1 MFRVEFVQGLVG
13 RIAVVG
19 VVSAGFWNA
28 VYFALKAVMPKSV
41 IKVCFPSLVEP
52 PPHVQHETDLFVDYF
67 VQTGRKLHNND
78 GSRAATEPVE
88 TNTNS
93 GEGALRAV
101 TIVYAASICIL
112 AAVSNLWIGPWA
124 YSSVGEENT
133 PLQVLHVIFE

>member
-1 MFRVEFVQGLVG
+1 MFGVEFVQGLVG
-13 RIAVVG
+13 RIALVG

-41 IKVCFPSLVEP
+41 IKDCFPSFGGT
-52 PPHVQHETDLFVDYF
+52 PHVQHEPDLFVDSHF
-67 VQTGRKLHNND
+67 LQAGRKLHNND
-78 GSRAATEPVE
+78 GSGVATAPVE

-133 PLQVLHVIFE
+133 PLQVLHVISE

>member
-1 MFRVEFVQGLVG
+1 MAHHVKREPDLV
-13 RIAVVG
+13 
-19 VVSAGFWNA
+19 
-28 VYFALKAVMPKSV
+28 
-41 IKVCFPSLVEP
+41 
-52 PPHVQHETDLFVDYF
+52 VDYI

-78 GSRAATEPVE
+78 GSGAATAPVD

-101 TIVYAASICIL
+101 TILYAASICIL

-133 PLQVLHVIFE
+133 PLQVLPVISE